1 MNETSHIG
9 LLPNG
14 LADTLN
20 PDAAWESDSIEGLMA
35 AFAAFGYDRI
45 KPPLVEFEES
55 LLDGPGQAI
64 GSDMF
69 RLMDPVTQRMMG
81 VRPDITPQIA
91 RIAVTRLANAPRPL
105 RLSYGGQVLKVRASQ
120 MRNER
125 QFTQIGVEL
134 IGAPELA
141 ADAEV
146 VTLAWRSLSDLGVKG
161 ISIDLNLPTLVPT
174 VCAGL
179 GMTEADAE
187 QARLALDRKDAAAV
201 AEFGA
206 GIGEG
211 IGDLLGQML
220 SAAGPADKALAK
232 LQALDLPDQAKAEVQ
247 NLAQA
252 VDLIQAAA
260 PGLSL
265 TVDATEFRGLEYQSG
280 ICFTIY
286 SRGVRGELGRGG
298 RYVLSSRE
306 TATGFSLFGDSLM
319 RALPA
324 AKKPQKV
331 FLPYGT
337 TVSEADAVRAQ
348 GHATLQGF
356 VNETDAN
363 AEARRLD
370 CSHIFING
378 QVRET
383 N

>member
-14 LADTLN
+14 LADTLS
-20 PDAAWESDSIEGLMA
+20 PDAGYESASIEGLMS
-35 AFAAFGYDRI
+35 AFASFGYDRI

-55 LLDGPGQAI
+55 LLDGPGQAV

-69 RLMDPVTQRMMG
+69 RLMDPVSQRMMG

-91 RIAVTRLANAPRPL
+91 RIAVTRMANAPRPL

-120 MRNER
+120 LRTER

-146 VTLAWRSLSDLGVKG
+146 VSIAWRALSELGVGG
-161 ISIDLNLPTLVPT
+161 ISIDLNLPTLVPV

-179 GMTEADAE
+179 GMAEADAE
-187 QARLALDRKDAAAV
+187 RARLALDRKDAAAV
-201 AEFGA
+201 AGFDN
-206 GIGEG
+206 GIGG
-211 IGDLLGQML
+211 LLANML
-220 SAAGPADKALAK
+220 AAAGPADKALDK
-232 LQALDLPDQAKAEVQ
+232 LLTLDLPEQARIQVER
-247 NLAQA
+247 LAGA
-252 VDLIQAAA
+252 VDLIRVAA

-265 TVDATEFRGLEYQSG
+265 TVDATEFRGLEYQNG
-280 ICFTIY
+280 ICFTIF

-298 RYVLSSRE
+298 RYELSSGE

-324 AKKPQKV
+324 AANSQKV
-331 FLPYGT
+331 YLPEGT
-337 TVSEADAVRAQ
+337 TVEQADAVRAQ
-348 GHATLQGF
+348 GLATLQGF
-356 VNETDAN
+356 ARSADAK
-363 AEARRLD
+363 AEAQRMG
-370 CSHIFING
+370 CSHLYVDG
-378 QVRET
+378 RVQEAD
-383 N
+383 

>member
-14 LADTLN
+14 LADTLT
-20 PDAAWESDSIEGLMA
+20 PDADHESDSIEGLMA

-146 VTLAWRSLSDLGVKG
+146 VTLAWRSLSDLGVKS

-179 GMTEADAE
+179 GMSQADAD

-201 AEFGA
+201 AEFDNGVGA
-206 GIGEG
+206 
-211 IGDLLGQML
+211 LLGQML
-220 SAAGPADKALAK
+220 AAAGPADKALAN
-232 LQALDLPDQAKAEVQ
+232 LLALELPAQAMQQVE
-247 NLAQA
+247 NLAGA

-298 RYVLSSRE
+298 RYVLSSHE

-324 AKKPQKV
+324 AQKPQKV

-337 TVSEADAVRAQ
+337 TVAEADAVRAQ

-356 VNETDAN
+356 AHGTDAN
-363 AEARRLD
+363 AEASRLG

-378 QVRET
+378 QVQET